1 MKWLLP
7 LIAAGILFTA
17 CGNLPKVHPAGDLAT
32 ARINQTCR
40 GPFPEGKWQF
50 VHSIEAVMPGGRSGF
65 VTGVVVVSP
74 ADRSFRCAIMSLEGL
89 ALFEAEWGSELVVHR
104 AIAPFDS
111 RPFAEGLAED
121 IRLLFLHPSGSP
133 SESGFVAD
141 GAPLCRY
148 RGSDGEV
155 VDVVSKGAGRWEI
168 RRYARD
174 LGLLRSASIAEGKKS
189 GPDGIPGRIELT
201 AHGPQTYK
209 LVMNLVEAVPIE
221 E

>member
-7 LIAAGILFTA
+7 LLAAGILLTA
-17 CGNLPKVHPAGDLAT
+17 CSNLPKVHPALDPSAAKIT
-32 ARINQTCR
+32 RTCR
-40 GPFPEGKWQF
+40 GPFPVGKWQF
-50 VHSIEAVMPGGRSGF
+50 VHSIEAIMPAGRSGF

-74 ADRSFRCAIMSLEGL
+74 SERSFRCAIVSLEGL

-111 RPFAEGLAED
+111 KPFAEGLAED
-121 IRLLFLHPSGSP
+121 IRLLFLRPSGSP
-133 SESGFVAD
+133 SESGFLAD

-155 VDVVSKGAGRWEI
+155 VDVVSKGAGQWEI

-174 LGLLRSASIAEGKKS
+174 LGLLRTASIAEGKKS
-189 GPDGIPGRIELT
+189 GPDRIPGRIELS

-209 LVMNLVEAVPIE
+209 LVMELVEAISIQK
-221 E
+221 